1 VFVELEFDDIVV
13 GAGSSGAVVAARL
26 NEDHSRRVLL
36 IEAGSDY
43 LTNQQ
48 KYPEEL
54 SNPEKPV
61 TKGFNWDF
69 SAVVRDQ
76 SKHEAFKNAHN
87 VFWSS
92 DHQDKYNLAK
102 TALKSMFHGDDT
114 ITRFDYPVG
123 KVVGGSSA
131 INGALAIR
139 PTPADFEEWANAGL
153 KNWAWSSVLP
163 WFKKIESD
171 VDMRGPY
178 FGNTGP
184 VPICRAKM
192 SELHSVQKIFLDLC
206 VKNGFPIAELNN
218 PNSTGVGIVPRNV
231 RDGKRVSSAI
241 AYADS
246 LYRKNSMTI
255 MANTQVEKIIFDNE
269 KACGVVAIHNGTSY
283 TFKAKRIILC
293 AGAINTPLVLLRSGL
308 GDKDQLKYHDIN
320 TLQHLPGVGKNLIDH
335 SAVGLWAIP
344 QDGICKLGEDIHQ
357 IMLRYTAPESS
368 LKNDLALFMLNSV
381 DTKQFPELYTALGSE
396 IGLSISAV
404 LGKPASRGFIELTSK
419 ELHAPPLLCF
429 NYASDPF
436 DRKRLMDGVRLAWK
450 FLQDE
455 NMKKTY
461 KKVFAWNQR
470 IIESD
475 KLLEESILTFV
486 RGSWHAAGTA
496 KMGLATDAAAVV
508 DQYGKVY
515 GCKNLFVIDASI
527 MPSIPSVPTN
537 LTCIMLAEYLAQNIR
552 GSAYEH

>member
-1 VFVELEFDDIVV
+1 
-13 GAGSSGAVVAARL
+13 
-26 NEDHSRRVLL
+26 
-36 IEAGSDY
+36 
-43 LTNQQ
+43 
-48 KYPEEL
+48 
-54 SNPEKPV
+54 
-61 TKGFNWDF
+61 
-69 SAVVRDQ
+69 
-76 SKHEAFKNAHN
+76 
-87 VFWSS
+87 
-92 DHQDKYNLAK
+92 
-102 TALKSMFHGDDT
+102 
-114 ITRFDYPVG
+114 
-123 KVVGGSSA
+123 
-131 INGALAIR
+131 
-139 PTPADFEEWANAGL
+139 
-153 KNWAWSSVLP
+153 
-163 WFKKIESD
+163 
-171 VDMRGPY
+171 
-178 FGNTGP
+178 
-184 VPICRAKM
+184 
-192 SELHSVQKIFLDLC
+192 
-206 VKNGFPIAELNN
+206 
-218 PNSTGVGIVPRNV
+218 
-231 RDGKRVSSAI
+231 
-241 AYADS
+241 
-246 LYRKNSMTI
+246 